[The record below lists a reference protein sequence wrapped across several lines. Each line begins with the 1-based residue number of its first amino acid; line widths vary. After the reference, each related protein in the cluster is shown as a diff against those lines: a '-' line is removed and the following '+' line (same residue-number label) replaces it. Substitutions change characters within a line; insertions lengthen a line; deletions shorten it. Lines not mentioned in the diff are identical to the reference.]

1 MDAATRQWS
10 AWIGRRTETSVVLS
24 PLQAT
29 RMAATLGRATAYV
42 EGDVLPHGWHWL
54 YFHDIVPADSLGED
68 GHPALGTTMPPVPLP
83 RRMWAGGSLAF
94 DAPVLLGS
102 TVRRVS
108 TITSI
113 TRKPGRSG
121 ELYFVDID
129 HEFSCDNEP
138 LLTESQKIVYRELET
153 GSAPVPPAAPA
164 DAEVS
169 VTWHLGQVALFR
181 YSALTFNGHR
191 IHYDADY
198 ARGVEGY
205 PNVVVHGP
213 LLATLLMEL
222 AASRGGF
229 LTQFDYRARSPLFLP
244 EPFTT
249 NLRTVDG
256 GVALWAAGGDGRL
269 AMDATANLRQEPP
282 R

>member
-1 MDAATRQWS
+1 MDAATQLWS
-10 AWIGRRTETSVVLS
+10 AWIGRRTETSAVLS

-29 RMAATLGRATAYV
+29 RMAATLGRTTTFA
-42 EGDVLPHGWHWL
+42 EGDVLPPGWHWL
-54 YFHDIVPADSLGED
+54 YFNDIVPAGLLGGD

-83 RRMWAGGSLAF
+83 RRMWAGGNIAF

-108 TITSI
+108 TIASI
-113 TRKPGRSG
+113 TRKQGRSG
-121 ELYFVDID
+121 DLYFVDID
-129 HEFSCDNEP
+129 HELSCDNEV
-138 LLTESQKIVYRELET
+138 LLTESQNIVYRELET

-169 VTWHLGQVALFR
+169 VTWHLDHVALFR

-205 PNVVVHGP
+205 PNVVIHGP

-222 AASRGGF
+222 AASRGRV
-229 LTQFDYRARSPLFLP
+229 LTEFQYRARSPLFLP
-244 EPFTT
+244 ESFST
-249 NLRTVDG
+249 NLRAADDD
-256 GVALWAAGGDGRL
+256 VALWAAGPDSRL
-269 AMDATANLRQEPP
+269 AMDATANYRQDAP